1 MDKEQTLKQ
10 RFESMNT
17 GETIVTKAN
26 KRAVIF
32 VTAKRAKITVTTKE
46 VDGCFHVTKTGEI
59 TAPIEAPKPKPQ
71 RTLADQIRDL
81 SAADRLALFEHFEL
95 CCGMNRGACICEP
108 ETVEIA
114 KPLPTITDNRK
125 DVLTALQAKIDGI
138 QSGSIAPKIET
149 VEDHWI
155 EMPTTIENGETL
167 YWHRKIKGAPV
178 CYHRETNWDS
188 FA

>member
-138 QSGSIAPKIET
+138 QSGSIAPKVET

-155 EMPTTIENGETL
+155 EMPTTRENGDIL
-167 YWHRKIKGAPV
+167 YWHKKPKGNPIN
-178 CYHRETNWDS
+178 YKRERDWDA

>member
-1 MDKEQTLKQ
+1 MDTKQTLKQ
-10 RFESMNT
+10 RFQSMNT

-26 KRAVIF
+26 KRAAIF
-32 VTAKRAKITVTTKE
+32 VTAKRAGITVTTKE
-46 VDGCFHVTKTGEI
+46 IDGDFHVTKTGDIVE
-59 TAPIEAPKPKPQ
+59 TVTPKLPPKKS
-71 RTLADQIRDL
+71 LLDQIKEL
-81 SAADRLALFEHFEL
+81 SAAERLRLFESFEL

-138 QSGSIAPKIET
+138 QSGSIAPKVET

-155 EMPTTIENGETL
+155 EMPTTRENGDIL
-167 YWHRKIKGAPV
+167 YWHKKPKGNPIN
-178 CYHRETNWDS
+178 YKRERDWDA